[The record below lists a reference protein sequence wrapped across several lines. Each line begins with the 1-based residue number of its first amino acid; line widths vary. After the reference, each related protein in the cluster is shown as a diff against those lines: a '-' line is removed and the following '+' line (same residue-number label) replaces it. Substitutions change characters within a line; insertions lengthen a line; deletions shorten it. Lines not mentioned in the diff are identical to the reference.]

1 MSLIAS
7 IILATA
13 VSITHPIA
21 VQTAAA
27 EVTAAAGNK
36 GTTETTPVTGEVTY
50 YAGPRGGGSSLMKR
64 VWNWRIWKG
73 HVPECPECV
82 DAVAL
87 LEPQHIGKK
96 VWLRHPD
103 GEIVGPLMV
112 VDCAEAKHR
121 PNLRKRGWV
130 ADVSY
135 ELGMKWRMAGPL
147 EGVTVLFEPPI
158 GPGVPEWSGVPAL
171 TAGD

>member
-21 VQTAAA
+21 TQTAVA
-27 EVTAAAGNK
+27 EVTAAGNE
-36 GTTETTPVTGEVTY
+36 ETMETPVTGEVTY
-50 YAGPRGGGSSLMKR
+50 YAGPRDGRASLMKR

-87 LEPQHIGKK
+87 LEPQHIGNK

-130 ADVSY
+130 ADISY

-147 EGVTVLFEPPI
+147 KGVTVLFEPPL
-158 GPGVPEWSGVPAL
+158 GPGLPDWSDVSPV

>member
-1 MSLIAS
+1 LSLIAS

-13 VSITHPIA
+13 VSITHPLA
-21 VQTAAA
+21 NQAAAA
-27 EVTAAAGNK
+27 EVTAAAVSN
-36 GTTETTPVTGEVTY
+36 EAPEAPMTGEVTY
-50 YAGPRGGGSSLMKR
+50 YAGPHDGRGSSLMKR

-73 HVPECPECV
+73 HVPECPDCL

-87 LEPQHIGKK
+87 LEPQYIGKQ

-103 GEIVGPLMV
+103 GEVYGPLMV

-130 ADVSY
+130 ADISY
-135 ELGMKWRMAGPL
+135 ELAMKWRMAGPL

-158 GPGVPEWSGVPAL
+158 GPDIPDWSDVPPV
-171 TAGD
+171 TAGN